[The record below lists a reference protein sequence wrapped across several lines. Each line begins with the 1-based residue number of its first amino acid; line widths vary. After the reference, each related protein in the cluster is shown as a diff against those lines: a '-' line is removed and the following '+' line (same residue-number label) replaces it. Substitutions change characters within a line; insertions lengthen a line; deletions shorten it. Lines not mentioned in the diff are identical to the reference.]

1 MEHSIKSIF
10 DKIIYLLKSK
20 WWLILIVLFS
30 FKGIRETWKDFKS
43 YIVTSELK
51 EKGINFKESNTTYT
65 TGNNIIDTTI
75 VVLENK
81 IENTDYQKVKK
92 QSFKHIKLDEIKQK
106 YGIVIDTNDIHNDKI
121 ILSKW
126 KSRTY

>member
-20 WWLILIVLFS
+20 WWLIIIVLFS
-30 FKGIRETWKDFKS
+30 FKGISETWKDFKS

-81 IENTDYQKVKK
+81 IKSTDYQKVKK

>member
-81 IENTDYQKVKK
+81 IKSTDYQKVKK

>member
-126 KSRTY
+126 KSRKY